1 MAGKGEKRVSL
12 ESTVVT
18 VGTAATVIATGK
30 TGASWVYLHAP
41 TGANTIFVGPST
53 VTVASGLELPKGA
66 LTEIWLAEAD
76 TLYGIVASNTQSLM
90 VLKSG
95 GR

>member
-1 MAGKGEKRVSL
+1 MSL
-12 ESTVVT
+12 ESGAVT
-18 VGTAATVIATGK
+18 IGITATVIATGK

-41 TGANTIFVGPST
+41 TGGNTVFIGPST

-66 LTEIWLAEAD
+66 LHEFWLAEAD
-76 TLYGIVASNTQSLM
+76 TLYGIVASSTQSLM

>member
-1 MAGKGEKRVSL
+1 MSL
-12 ESTVVT
+12 ESSAVT
-18 VGTAATVIATGK
+18 IAATATVIATGK

-41 TGANTIFVGPST
+41 TGGNTIYIGPST
-53 VTVASGLELPKGA
+53 VTVANGLELPKGA
-66 LTEIWLAEAD
+66 LQTIWLAEAD
-76 TLYGIVASNTQSLM
+76 TLYGIVATSTQSLM

>member
-1 MAGKGEKRVSL
+1 VSL
-12 ESTVVT
+12 EGSVVT
-18 VGTAATVIATGK
+18 VGTSATIIATGK

-41 TGANTIFVGPST
+41 TGGNTVHIGPST
-53 VTVASGLELPKGA
+53 VTTANGLEVPKGA
-66 LTEIWLAEAD
+66 LQTFWLAEAD
-76 TLYGIVASNTQSLM
+76 TLYGIVATSTQSLM

>member
-1 MAGKGEKRVSL
+1 VSL
-12 ESTVVT
+12 ESSSVT
-18 VGTAATVIATGK
+18 IGTSATVIATGK

-41 TGANTIFVGPST
+41 TGANTVYIGPST
-53 VTVASGLELPKGA
+53 VTAATGLELPKGA
-66 LTEIWLAEAD
+66 LQTFWLAEAD
-76 TLYGIVASNTQSLM
+76 VLYGIVASSTQPLM

>member
-1 MAGKGEKRVSL
+1 MTIA
-12 ESTVVT
+12 TT
-18 VGTAATVIATGK
+18 ATVIATGK

-41 TGANTIFVGPST
+41 TGGNTIYIGPST
-53 VTVASGLELPKGA
+53 VTVANGLELPKGA
-66 LTEIWLAEAD
+66 LNEIWLAEAD
-76 TLYGIVASNTQSLM
+76 TLYGIVATSTQSLM